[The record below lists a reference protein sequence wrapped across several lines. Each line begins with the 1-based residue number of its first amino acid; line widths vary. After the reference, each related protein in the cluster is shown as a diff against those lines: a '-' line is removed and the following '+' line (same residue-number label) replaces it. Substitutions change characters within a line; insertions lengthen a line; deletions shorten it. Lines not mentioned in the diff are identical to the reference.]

1 MKRLIPVAAFAS
13 VVAVVF
19 TLLPHALQGQAAQAQ
34 SVKTVTPE
42 ALIWQPLEGDPEARI
57 AVLYGNPDEAGHYV
71 VRIKLPP
78 SWAGRPHTH
87 GGTELVTVHSGTCYL
102 AYGDAL
108 TREAAKKLSTGAFIA
123 LPAGTKMRGFSGKD
137 GCVVDVQG
145 QGPLTTQ
152 YLDGQGN

>member
-1 MKRLIPVAAFAS
+1 MKRFIPAAALAS

-19 TLLPHALQGQAAQAQ
+19 TLLPQALQGQYAQTQ
-34 SVKTVTPE
+34 GVKTVTPE
-42 ALIWQPLEGDPEARI
+42 ALSWQPVEGEPEARM
-57 AVLYGNPDEAGHYV
+57 AVLYGNPAEAGHYV
-71 VRIKLPP
+71 VRFKLPP

-87 GGTELVTVHSGTCYL
+87 GFTELITVHSGMLYM

-108 TREAAKKLSTGAFIA
+108 TREAAKKFSPGAFIA
-123 LPAGTKMRGFSGKD
+123 MPAGTKMRGFTGED
-137 GCVVDVQG
+137 ECVVDVQG

>member
-1 MKRLIPVAAFAS
+1 MKRFIPAAVLAS
-13 VVAVVF
+13 IAVVV
-19 TLLPHALQGQAAQAQ
+19 TLLPHALQGQVTQAQ
-34 SVKTVTPE
+34 GVKTVTPE
-42 ALIWQPLEGDPEARI
+42 ALSWQSVEGEPEMRV
-57 AVLYGNPDEAGHYV
+57 AVLYGNPAEAGHYI
-71 VRIKLPP
+71 VRFKLPP

-87 GGTELVTVHSGTCYL
+87 GGTELITVHSGTLYM

-108 TREAAKKLSTGAFIA
+108 TREAAKKLSPGGFMAM
-123 LPAGTKMRGFSGKD
+123 PAGTKMRGFTGED

>member
-19 TLLPHALQGQAAQAQ
+19 TLLPHALQGQEVQAQ
-34 SVKTVTPE
+34 GVKTLTPE
-42 ALIWQPLEGDPEARI
+42 AMSWQPVEGDPEARI
-57 AVLYGNPDEAGHYV
+57 AILYGNPAEAGHFV
-71 VRIKLPP
+71 VRVKLPP

-87 GGTELVTVHSGTCYL
+87 GFTELFTVHSGMCYL

-108 TREAAKKLSTGAFIA
+108 TREAAKKLSPGAFVVM
-123 LPAGTKMRGFSGKD
+123 PAGTKMRAFTGED
-137 GCVVDVQG
+137 GCVADFQG